1 MNIIW
6 KYFRICILFSQ
17 FFVHWNLWYLN
28 LKKEESLTGAYIANQ
43 NIHRNAN
50 LTKSNMQYTL
60 FNTVK
65 YMCWTLCNKVIILY
79 NPSKILIFLLNKSI
93 KDFFENF
100 DQIILRFVEVS
111 VSLYLA
117 VGEYSLYNGT
127 PLWAAQRCC
136 LAPGPGLDDLP
147 STLAEPGAILAGE
160 DPHWFL
166 PPLPPNPN

>member
-6 KYFRICILFSQ
+6 KYFRICILFSL

-79 NPSKILIFLLNKSI
+79 NPYKILIFLLNKSI

-100 DQIILRFVEVS
+100 DQITLIFVEV
-111 VSLYLA
+111 VRRKTKPNVTCYFARYLCKSNYKYLI
-117 VGEYSLYNGT
+117 E
-127 PLWAAQRCC
+127 
-136 LAPGPGLDDLP
+136 LDLRKI
-147 STLAEPGAILAGE
+147 SY
-160 DPHWFL
+160 
-166 PPLPPNPN
+166 